1 MHHPKSWLG
10 VLGAL
15 VPIVLGLSV
24 MFGAVSLSLSEIVA
38 VLSGRATDQTAVT
51 ILIQIRLPQSALGS
65 FGGRGAR
72 ALWSCDARALS
83 QSVS

>member
-51 ILIQIRLPQSALGS
+51 ILTQIRLPRVLLAALVGGALGP
-65 FGGRGAR
+65 
-72 ALWSCDARALS
+72 LWSCDARALS